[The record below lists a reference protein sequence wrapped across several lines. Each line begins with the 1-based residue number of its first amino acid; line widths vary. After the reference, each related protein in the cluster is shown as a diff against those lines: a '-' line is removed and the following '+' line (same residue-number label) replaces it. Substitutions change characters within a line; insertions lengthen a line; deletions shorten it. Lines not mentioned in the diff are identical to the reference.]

1 MRQIGLDELKSI
13 QLEILDVVAKFCE
26 ERGINYWIDA
36 GTLLGAIRHK
46 GYIPWDDDIDVGMLR
61 QDYDRFMNEF
71 NGTNPRY
78 EFHCIEN
85 DPNLHVSFGKVYD
98 NTTVLYEPDETGIK
112 MAVNIDVFVYDN
124 APDDEAQCRSMLR
137 KQFIYSRLNEARTM
151 PIHTKPNGNILR
163 KIFVYIVRTAIHI
176 IPSSILSYNYFA
188 VKAIQNSRRYIN
200 ENTKRVGNFSS
211 HTLAVWSKE
220 IFRSFIDVEFEGR
233 KYKAPVGYDAWLRGF
248 YGDYMTPPP
257 EHKRISRHRFK
268 AFVKENQEG
277 GNN

>member
-61 QDYDRFMNEF
+61 PDYDRFMKEF
-71 NGTNPRY
+71 KNIPRY

-85 DPNLHVSFGKVYD
+85 DPNFFMAFGKVYD